1 MFRSA
6 AGHGPVRF
14 RRADRMDW
22 CALVAVFALGC
33 ARAAVPAGSPAGAP
47 VGAPVGVPTVLE
59 VSPTPIVVREGQP
72 TAITIRGTG
81 FDAVSNTVIVG
92 PVTIAAV
99 PATRGGTVL
108 ALSLPD
114 RVPSGGGA
122 APMLWEPGRYPLA
135 VATARGTSAPVTV
148 TIEEPK

>member
-1 MFRSA
+1 MRRSV
-6 AGHGPVRF
+6 AGHGPARS
-14 RRADRMDW
+14 RQADRIGW
-22 CALVAVFALGC
+22 RVLVAVLALGC
-33 ARAAVPAGSPAGAP
+33 ARATVPTGSPAGVP
-47 VGAPVGVPTVLE
+47 TGAPVGVPTVLE

-122 APMLWEPGRYPLA
+122 APMLWEPGRYPLS